1 MIQKT
6 TPESTSFK
14 SDLSSSAKTTKLVK
28 LISCAIF
35 HHIPIKSEVVS
46 LHNDGKCQ
54 EMWVEFWQ
62 M

>member
-1 MIQKT
+1 MMIQKT

-14 SDLSSSAKTTKLVK
+14 SYLSSSAKTTKLVK

-54 EMWVEFWQ
+54 EM
-62 M
+62 